1 MPAVMRLFIRLMQS
15 LIIKGLRIIVI
26 CRQRLLRS
34 GGETDIS
41 RPDPFFFIL
50 FSSLKQKELEN
61 KMEAIVPIEV
71 IEKKIYLIRGHKV
84 MLSMQLAELYGVETR
99 VLNQAVKRNIHR
111 FPEDFMFQI
120 NESEAEQL
128 VSQNVIP
135 HKKYFGGSLPY
146 AFTEQGVAMLSSI
159 LNSEQAI
166 KINIAIMR
174 AFVKL
179 REMLSTSKELAY
191 KFAELE
197 RKIERHDEEIKA
209 IFDAIRQLM
218 APPPETKKK
227 KIGFVVRERSARY
240 RTLSR
245 KAVKW

>member
-1 MPAVMRLFIRLMQS
+1 
-15 LIIKGLRIIVI
+15 
-26 CRQRLLRS
+26 
-34 GGETDIS
+34 
-41 RPDPFFFIL
+41 
-50 FSSLKQKELEN
+50 
-61 KMEAIVPIEV
+61 MEPIVPIEV
-71 IEKKIYLIRGHKV
+71 IERKIYLIHGQKV
-84 MLSMQLAELYGVETR
+84 MLSMHLAELYGVETR
-99 VLNQAVKRNIHR
+99 ALNQAVKRNIHR

-179 REMLSTSKELAY
+179 REMISTNKELAH
-191 KFAELE
+191 KLAQLE
-197 RKIERHDEEIKA
+197 QKIEKHDDEIKA
-209 IFDAIRQLM
+209 IFNAIRQLM
-218 APPPETKKK
+218 AQPDPKEK
-227 KIGFVVRERSARY
+227 KIGFRIRERRVRY
-240 RTLSR
+240 RISR
-245 KAVKW
+245 SKNAMTGI